1 MSLDL
6 PPDSAAPSD
15 ENFQTA
21 LTLCQSGQFHL
32 AQAKLEEVLRANP
45 QHADALHQLGLVQAA
60 SRNFKAAELSLQT
73 AIALRPTEAT
83 YRSNLGNVLQDLQ
96 RPAEAVAQ
104 YDQALAL
111 QPSFA
116 EAYFNRGLAQQK
128 LLQHELAISSF
139 TQAIALRPQW
149 DEPVLNRGNSFLFL
163 LKHDDAIADYTQAIT
178 LNPAAA
184 LAYINRG
191 ILLFKQKRLQAG
203 FDSFL
208 EGLRL
213 DPQNAAAFRN
223 FAEMLAQAGDCVSS
237 AQAFLQAYELSPSD
251 NFSLGSCIHQ
261 KALVADWSKLDLLW
275 QAHRVRLGRRE
286 AVAEPFGFMGF
297 AESETEALAAAQ
309 IFSAAKYPL
318 QASPSKAF
326 PRHRKIRIGYLG
338 GEFRAQATAYLLTGM
353 LEAHDKGRFEVVA
366 FDSGWDDGS
375 EIRKRQMA
383 VFDEVVRI
391 DELSDAAA
399 AALIRKHEIDILID
413 LNGFFGNARQGVL
426 ARRPGPVQVSY
437 LGCPGT
443 MGTPY
448 MDYLIA
454 DQTVVPRE
462 SEPLYLEKIVRM
474 PWCYQCNDN
483 QREISGKN
491 FSRADWGLPATGFV
505 FCCFN
510 NIYKIL
516 PATFDRW
523 VRILKQV
530 EGSVLWLF
538 ESHPVAVENLRKE
551 ALARGLDPARI
562 IFAKHVPLP
571 EHLARHRLADLF
583 LDTLPYNAHTTASD
597 ALWAGLPVLTL
608 TGRTFPGR
616 VATSLLKAINMPELV
631 ATTPDEYEAMAIDL
645 SRRPEKLVALKIK
658 LANNRLTTPLFNTQ
672 LYTRHFEAALIAMYE
687 RSQAGLPPDYIEI
700 KA

>member
-1 MSLDL
+1 MSLASPQDL
-6 PPDSAAPSD
+6 PPSGDHEVELAVEFCRA
-15 ENFQTA
+15 
-21 LTLCQSGQFHL
+21 GQFSL
-32 AQAKLEEVLRANP
+32 AQEKLEQVLRSNP
-45 QHADALHQLGLVQAA
+45 QHAAALHQLGLVYAA
-60 SRNFKAAELSLQT
+60 KRNFPAAEKAIKSAIELQ
-73 AIALRPTEAT
+73 PSEAV
-83 YRSNLGNVLQDLQ
+83 YRSNYGNILQDLQ
-96 RPAEAVAQ
+96 RLTDAMVQYDEAVA
-104 YDQALAL
+104 LH
-111 QPSFA
+111 PGFA

-128 LLQHELAISSF
+128 LGQHEPALVSF
-139 TQAIALRPQW
+139 SKALELRPQW
-149 DEPVLNRGNSFLFL
+149 DEPVLNRGNSFLSMRR
-163 LKHDDAIADYTQAIT
+163 HEEAIADYSRAIA

-191 ILLFKQKRLQAG
+191 ILYFKQKRLQEG

-208 EGLRL
+208 EGLRI
-213 DPQNAAAFRN
+213 DPRNAEAFRN
-223 FAEMLAQAGDCVSS
+223 FGEMLAQIGDCVSA
-237 AQAFLQAYELSPSD
+237 AQAFFQSYELSPAD

-261 KALVADWSKLDLLW
+261 KVIGADW
-275 QAHRVRLGRRE
+275 HRLEFLMKEHAERLGRRE
-286 AVAEPFGFMGF
+286 AVAEMFGFMGF
-297 AESETEALAAAQ
+297 AESEVEILQAAK
-309 IFSAAKYPL
+309 IFSEAKYPV
-318 QASPSKAF
+318 QAPRPPVFSP
-326 PRHRKIRIGYLG
+326 HRKIRIGYLG

-426 ARRPGPVQVSY
+426 ARRPSPVQVSY

-645 SRRPEKLVALKIK
+645 SRRPEKLAALKIK